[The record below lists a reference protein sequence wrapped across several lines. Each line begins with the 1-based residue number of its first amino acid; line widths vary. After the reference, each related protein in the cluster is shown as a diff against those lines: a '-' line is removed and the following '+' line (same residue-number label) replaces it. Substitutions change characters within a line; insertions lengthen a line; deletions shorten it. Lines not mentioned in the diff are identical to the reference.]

1 MIFKNRLEYYSDFK
15 TYMIHTDINKRTTL
29 QQSNYVNINTDSHMR
44 EYTHK
49 LVFRHAKKKKK
60 KVMRLFNLFMKNAY
74 LPFRYFVLCLPYP
87 AHCSS
92 APEPT
97 RTILAFDLYLTR
109 SLHWRFSSQLL
120 LFPSYTQPLPLA
132 ASHKAIP
139 IFRSCNI
146 K

>member
-1 MIFKNRLEYYSDFK
+1 MIFKNRLEYYSNFK
-15 TYMIHTDINKRTTL
+15 TYMIHTDDNKRTTL
-29 QQSNYVNINTDSHMR
+29 QQSNYVNINTDPHMR
-44 EYTHK
+44 GYTQIG
-49 LVFRHAKKKKK
+49 FQTCKKK
-60 KVMRLFNLFMKNAY
+60 KVTRLFYLFMKNAY

-109 SLHWRFSSQLL
+109 SLHRRSSSQSL